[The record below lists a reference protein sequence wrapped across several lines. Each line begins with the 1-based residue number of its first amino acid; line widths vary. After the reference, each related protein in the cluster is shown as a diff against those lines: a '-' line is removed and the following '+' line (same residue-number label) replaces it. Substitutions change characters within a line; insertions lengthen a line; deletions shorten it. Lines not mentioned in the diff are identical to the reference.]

1 MKKKR
6 ILRNFHKF
14 HADCHVRSLLFVK
27 SCDILSLPQ
36 QSGKALCPERR
47 RQLPTGWLC
56 FHKQGAGRAT
66 FERFSPEALAERGNV
81 PMTLTEILALL
92 TFLVTTVYD
101 TIDIVLRF
109 REFRTKNG
117 QKK

>member
-1 MKKKR
+1 MSKAV
-6 ILRNFHKF
+6 ISYN
-14 HADCHVRSLLFVK
+14 CRSKAARRCVQNAGGN
-27 SCDILSLPQ
+27 SLPDGFV
-36 QSGKALCPERR
+36 SINRAPG
-47 RQLPTGWLC
+47 
-56 FHKQGAGRAT
+56 GRLLNV
-66 FERFSPEALAERGNV
+66 SPPEALAERGNV

>member
-14 HADCHVRSLLFVK
+14 HAAC
-27 SCDILSLPQ
+27 Q
-36 QSGKALCPERR
+36 
-47 RQLPTGWLC
+47 
-56 FHKQGAGRAT
+56 
-66 FERFSPEALAERGNV
+66 
-81 PMTLTEILALL
+81 

>member
-1 MKKKR
+1 MKGGG
-6 ILRNFHKF
+6 
-14 HADCHVRSLLFVK
+14 S
-27 SCDILSLPQ
+27 P
-36 QSGKALCPERR
+36 QSGRAAAFCCVLEKSVLFEYRKTLCPERR